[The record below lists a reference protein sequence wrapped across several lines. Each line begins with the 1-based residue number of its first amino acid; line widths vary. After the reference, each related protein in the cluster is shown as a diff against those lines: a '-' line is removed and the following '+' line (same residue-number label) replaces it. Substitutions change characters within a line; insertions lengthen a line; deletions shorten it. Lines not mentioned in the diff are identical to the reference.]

1 MTDKAAIKYA
11 INKASKI
18 INESYEKYQVPVS
31 AQTNATPTDIVMGI
45 VAKMN
50 GLNGKDVLI
59 VANYDVAVLL
69 AALKV
74 MFAKQKLGND
84 YNFKSLTLLTDI
96 VEIDPRFE
104 DKFEV
109 VLANMNEPA
118 KIDMMG
124 KKFDVVIGNPPY
136 QLADEEGESNNTKVL
151 YDQFVYFAKRVGTKI
166 SFVLPSNYFTGN
178 KGPLKKFRKF
188 IKTNGLVEISED
200 KSDHFKVNTAGI
212 SILTLD
218 EHKQDTY
225 TFQGVEITND
235 FTDSKIVTNQK
246 AAELYSKLTS
256 LAPTLRCSRGKRGI
270 YKSATEEYSTERT
283 DQYSVPMFLNT
294 SKGAEGPNI
303 AYVKPNPKM
312 DVEVS
317 HFAIVTQD
325 WNKEEL
331 TFNKIWHRKM
341 DKFTSNLNFIYFLLD
356 ESETFESFLSYV
368 NSKVFKF
375 LLKHSDTGSR
385 ALPIGSLKKFPT
397 VSFDREW
404 TDEALY
410 DHFNLSAEEVDQFND
425 LP

>member
-1 MTDKAAIKYA
+1 MTKTEIKLQ
-11 INKASKI
+11 IEQAS
-18 INESYEKYQVPVS
+18 NEIVKSYDKYQKPISLQKVATHTDLTQELVS
-31 AQTNATPTDIVMGI
+31 KV
-45 VAKMN
+45 N
-50 GLNGKDVLI
+50 GLNNKTVLVI
-59 VANYDVAVLL
+59 GNYDVAILI
-69 AALKV
+69 AALKESTGLV
-74 MFAKQKLGND
+74 DQKD
-84 YNFKSLTLLTDI
+84 YNFKSLTLLTDV
-96 VEIDPRFE
+96 VEHNPKFD

-109 VLANMNEPA
+109 VLANLTKPS

-124 KKFDVVIGNPPY
+124 RNFDIVIGNPPY
-136 QLADEEGESNNTKVL
+136 QLEAEDGDSNNTKVL
-151 YDQFVYFAKRVGTKI
+151 YDKFVYFARNVGDDI
-166 SFVLPSNYFTGN
+166 SFVLPSNYLTGN

-188 IKTNGLVEISED
+188 IKTNGLVDISED
-200 KSDHFKVNTAGI
+200 KSDYFNVNTAGI
-212 SILTLD
+212 SILTLGK
-218 EHKQDTY
+218 HTQDTY
-225 TFQGVEITND
+225 TFQGVELTND
-235 FTDSKIVTNQK
+235 FTDSKIVANQK

-270 YKSATEEYSTERT
+270 YKDATEQYSTEKT

-294 SKGAEGPNI
+294 SKGAEDPNI
-303 AYVKPNPKM
+303 AYVKPNPNM
-312 DVEVS
+312 DVVVS

-356 ESETFESFLSYV
+356 ESETFESFQSYV

-385 ALPIGSLKKFPT
+385 ALPIGSIKKFLT

-410 DHFNLSAEEVDQFND
+410 DHFNLSAEDIDQLSD